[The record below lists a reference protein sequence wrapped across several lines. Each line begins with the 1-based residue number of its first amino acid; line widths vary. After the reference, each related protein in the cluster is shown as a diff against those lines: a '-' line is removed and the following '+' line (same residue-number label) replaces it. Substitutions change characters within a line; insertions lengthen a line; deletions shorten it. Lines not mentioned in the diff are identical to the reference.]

1 MNLKRRD
8 PICQISKRSLKL
20 KQPPDFGSKIAVF
33 DESMRLSSR
42 NYREYLQ
49 EWRSHP
55 AARSRLQNS
64 SVKSGLVFVFVKDLK
79 PVLYATIPAFSGL
92 EVFIQFKTESLPLG
106 ISFPFGF
113 ILFWALIYSYRNP
126 LKTVP
131 EEKSPPRRKEPQK
144 VSSRTQMHQNR
155 VEQIRETP
163 LPKEI
168 ESALLTLGLKNCRDW
183 GTIHK
188 RYRELAKQVHP
199 DLNPDLTAAENR
211 FIVYDHAYR
220 KLVAVKKR
228 YFKTAV

>member
-1 MNLKRRD
+1 MNLKWREQ
-8 PICQISKRSLKL
+8 ICQISKRLPKL
-20 KQPPDFGSKIAVF
+20 KQPPGFGNKLAAF
-33 DESMRLSSR
+33 EQSMRLSSR

-49 EWRSHP
+49 ELRSHP
-55 AARSRLQNS
+55 AARSKLQNS
-64 SVKSGLVFVFVKDLK
+64 SSLRPELVFVKDLK
-79 PVLYATIPAFSGL
+79 PVLYATIPAFLGL
-92 EVFIQFKTESLPLG
+92 EVFIQFKIEFLPMG

-113 ILFWALIYSYRNP
+113 ILFWALIYSYRSP
-126 LKTVP
+126 LKPVSKA
-131 EEKSPPRRKEPQK
+131 KSSPKTKAPQS
-144 VSSRTQMHQNR
+144 VFSSSQVHQNR

-168 ESALLTLGLKNCRDW
+168 ESALSTLGLKNCRDW

-228 YFKTAV
+228 YFKTAL